1 MKRTIKKQF
10 WLNQVE
16 EGELKRKAK
25 KACLSEAGLV
35 RLLLKGYEPKEKPD
49 ERFYQV
55 MGELRS
61 LSNQLTLLIQIANA
75 QGESEEL
82 TLYEQIEKWQ
92 DFQKEIRHEFLLPKE
107 SDEKWQ

>member
-16 EGELKRKAK
+16 ADELQSKARKT
-25 KACLSEAGLV
+25 CLSEAGLV
-35 RLLLKGYEPKEKPD
+35 RLLLRGYEPREKPD

-55 MGELRS
+55 MGEIRS

-75 QGESEEL
+75 GGDSEVQII
-82 TLYEQIEKWQ
+82 YDQIEKWQ
-92 DFQKEIRHEFLLPKE
+92 QFQKEIQQEFILPQKT
-107 SDEKWQ
+107 DERWQ